1 MNEYST
7 VWGLDLGDKRS
18 VFCRLDEHGKVVERG
33 KVATS
38 SAAMWR
44 KFEGAAPCRIVV
56 EAGGQSWWVSRLLEG
71 CGHEVVVANPRQ
83 VRLISAST
91 RKSDAVDAETLARL
105 GRVDPTLLHPIEH
118 RGEAAQTHLAV
129 LRARDAAV
137 GGRTAL
143 INSVRG
149 LAKSFGIRLPK
160 CSAPAFHKKV
170 AEEIPEA
177 LRPALMPLLEA
188 IGMLTE
194 QIRTYAAEIERL
206 ASEAYPETE
215 MLRSVPGVGPITA
228 LAFVLTLDVPERFA
242 RSRDV
247 PAYLG
252 LVPRRSQSGEQ
263 DPHLRITKTGNA
275 LVRRLLVQ
283 CAHYILGPHGP
294 DTRLRRW
301 GLQLAGGGTS
311 KRAKRRAIVAVARK
325 LGVLLH
331 RLWVTGEVYES
342 FPDGLDKA
350 EAA

>member
-18 VFCRLDEHGKVVERG
+18 VFCVLDHKGTVVERG
-33 KVATS
+33 TVVTS
-38 SAAMWR
+38 TAAMRR
-44 KFEGAAPCRIVV
+44 KFEGAAPCRIFV
-56 EAGGQSWWVSRLLEG
+56 EAGGQSWWVSRLLEA

-105 GRVDPTLLHPIEH
+105 GRVDPTLLHPIKH

-149 LAKSFGIRLPK
+149 MAKSFGLRLPK

-170 AEEIPEA
+170 AEEIPET

-188 IGMLTE
+188 IGMLTV
-194 QIRTYAAEIERL
+194 QIQGYAAEIERL

-215 MLRSVPGVGPITA
+215 VLRSVPGVGPITA
-228 LAFVLTLDVPERFA
+228 LAFVLTLEVPERFA
-242 RSRDV
+242 RSREV

-294 DTRLRRW
+294 DTQLRRW
-301 GLQLAGGGTS
+301 GLRIAGGGTS

-325 LGVLLH
+325 LAVLLH
-331 RLWVTGEVYES
+331 RLWVTGELYMP
-342 FPDGLDKA
+342 FPGGLDGK